1 MSKSNKESFGN
12 EGEKIPGNDGERDKK
27 GPSEE
32 RDEEFLNQKSSDDK
46 VIRVAGMYK
55 NYFLD
60 YASYVILERAVP
72 AIEDGLKPVQRR
84 ILHSMWELEDG
95 RFNKVANL
103 IGNTMKY
110 HPHGDASIGDAM
122 VQLGQKNLL
131 MDLQGNWGNIFTGD
145 SAAAPRY
152 IETRLSKFALDV
164 VFSPKITN
172 WQLSYDGRNKEPIS
186 LPVKFPLLLAQGV
199 EGIAVG
205 LACKILPHNFNELI
219 EASIANLKGVKRK
232 ILPDFPTGG
241 MADFSDYNEG
251 LRGGRIKVRA
261 RINQL
266 DKKTLVITEIP
277 FGTTTSSLID
287 SILKAVEKGKIK
299 IKKVEDDTA
308 EKVEIV
314 IHLASDVSPDKTID
328 ALYAFTD
335 CEVSIS
341 PNACVIV
348 DDKPM
353 FIGISEMMQIS
364 TEKTLGL
371 LKQEL
376 QLKKNEL
383 EEQWHFESLEKIFI
397 EKRIYRNI
405 EDCETWEEIIKTI
418 HKGLKPYVKKLIREV
433 TDDDV
438 ARLTEIRIKRISK
451 FDSKQADDHI
461 LKLEDEIKKVKHNLK
476 NLVDY
481 AIEYFKELKKKY
493 GEGKERKTE
502 IKTFESIEAS
512 KVAVSNV
519 KLYVDRAEGFAGFN
533 LRKAEAEFVSDC
545 SDIDDVIVIRDDAT
559 MIITKI
565 SEKAFVGKN
574 ISYIGIFKKDD
585 NRTIYNLVYRDGPR
599 GNTMMKRF
607 AVTSVIRDKE
617 YHLGKGTPESS
628 LYYLTANPN
637 GESEVVS
644 VLLRQKPGLKKPK
657 FDFDFGTLAIKGRNA
672 IGNILT
678 KHSVLRVV
686 QKEKGISTLSA
697 IKIWFDD
704 SVQRLNA
711 EERGTFLGA
720 FSGDDKILTI
730 TQDGHY
736 KLTGFDLATHF
747 EENLVII
754 EKWNPQKPI
763 SAVYFD
769 GEKKLYFIKRF
780 LVENTDKKVKF
791 ISEHPESFMETVSS
805 DWRPVMEL
813 HFRKEREK
821 ERKSEVINVSEFISV
836 KGLKA
841 QGNRLS
847 QHTVNNVDLLPP
859 LPSPVQ
865 EIAAIAEKLSVA
877 ELEMD
882 EQQNIQIEVK
892 PKIKFDPKNKPKEP
906 VSDLSLSTKKA
917 PKQPEKI
924 RPAKITGNGNPSQI
938 KLDF

>member
-1 MSKSNKESFGN
+1 MSKKKKEEKEEEKNPLGSLQPENTGN
-12 EGEKIPGNDGERDKK
+12 GD
-27 GPSEE
+27 E
-32 RDEEFLNQKSSDDK
+32 RDEEFVNEKSSDDN
-46 VIRVAGMYK
+46 VIRVTGLYK

-84 ILHSMWELEDG
+84 ILHSMWEMEDG
-95 RFNKVANL
+95 RYNKVANV

-122 VQLGQKNLL
+122 VQIGQKNLL
-131 MDLQGNWGNIFTGD
+131 IDMQGNWGNIYTGD

-152 IETRLSKFALDV
+152 IEARLSKFALDV
-164 VFSPKITN
+164 VYSPKVTQ
-172 WQLSYDGRNKEPIS
+172 WQLSYDGRNKEPVT

-232 ILPDFPTGG
+232 IVPDFPTGG
-241 MADFSDYNEG
+241 MADFSDYNDG

-261 RINQL
+261 RITQS

-277 FGTTTSSLID
+277 FGTTTSTLID

-314 IHLASDVSPDKTID
+314 IHLAPDVSPDKTID

-348 DDKPM
+348 DDKPV
-353 FIGISEMMQIS
+353 FLGISEMMQIS
-364 TEKTLGL
+364 TEKTLNL

-376 QLKKNEL
+376 LIKKGEL
-383 EEQWHFESLEKIFI
+383 EEQWHFASLEKIFI

-405 EDCETWEEIIKTI
+405 EDCETWEEIIRTI

-433 TDDDV
+433 TDEDV
-438 ARLTEIRIKRISK
+438 AKLTEIKIKRISK
-451 FDSKQADDHI
+451 FDGKQADEYI
-461 LKLEDEIKKVKHNLK
+461 LRLEGDIAKVKHSLK

-481 AIEYFKELKKKY
+481 AIDYFKELKKKY

-502 IKTFESIEAS
+502 IKTFENIEAA
-512 KVAVSNV
+512 KVAVNNV
-519 KLYVDRAEGFAGFN
+519 KLYVDRAEGFAGYN
-533 LRKAEAEFVSDC
+533 LRKSEAEFVSDC
-545 SDIDDVIVIRDDAT
+545 SDLDDIIVIRRDAT
-559 MIITKI
+559 MIVTKI
-565 SEKAFVGKN
+565 SEKAFVGKD
-574 ISYIGIFKKDD
+574 IAHIGIFQKDD
-585 NRTIYNLVYRDGPR
+585 TRTIYNLIYHDGPR

-617 YHLGKGTPESS
+617 YHLGKGTPESTV
-628 LYYLTANPN
+628 YYLTANPN
-637 GESEVVS
+637 GESEVVT
-644 VLLRQKPGLKKPK
+644 VLLRQKPGLKKSK

-678 KHSVLRVV
+678 KHSVLRVI

-697 IKIWFDD
+697 MKIWFDD
-704 SVQRLNA
+704 SVHRLNS
-711 EERGTFLGA
+711 EERGTYLGE
-720 FSGDDKILTI
+720 FSGEDKILTI

-747 EENLVII
+747 EENLVNI
-754 EKWNPQKPI
+754 EKWNPQKPV
-763 SAVYFD
+763 SCVYYD
-769 GEKKLYFIKRF
+769 GEKKQFFIKRF
-780 LVENTDKKVKF
+780 LVEETDKKVKF
-791 ISEHPESFMETVSS
+791 ISEHPDSIMEMVST
-805 DWRPVMEL
+805 DWKPMIEV
-813 HFRKEREK
+813 HFRKERDK
-821 ERKSEVINVSEFISV
+821 ERKSEKINVAEFISV

-847 QHTVNNVDLLPP
+847 QYTVNNVDLLPP
-859 LPSPVQ
+859 LEPTAG
-865 EIAAIAEKLSVA
+865 EIAAIAEKLDVA
-877 ELEMD
+877 EIELED
-882 EQQNIQIEVK
+882 DNGIKEEETKAKDKKNPGESKTAELPVEKKRGAGDKQN
-892 PKIKFDPKNKPKEP
+892 
-906 VSDLSLSTKKA
+906 
-917 PKQPEKI
+917 
-924 RPAKITGNGNPSQI
+924 QI
-938 KLDF
+938 KIEF